1 MFLDEMAKISVVRAG
16 RSYRITLKGRLTA
29 GDLRR
34 LERACGDALE
44 QKLAPL
50 ELNVDQVL
58 SIDSAASC
66 TSNACAH
73 AVHASRA
80 TSMCPTST
88 ARSTEDEVG
97 PMTEVERLG

>member
-16 RSYRITLKGRLTA
+16 GSYRITLKGRLTA

-44 QKLAPL
+44 HKLAPL

-58 SIDSAASC
+58 SID
-66 TSNACAH
+66 NA
-73 AVHASRA
+73 
-80 TSMCPTST
+80 
-88 ARSTEDEVG
+88 ARSYL
-97 PMTEVERLG
+97 ERLRARGARIQGNLDVSHVDGEVDGGRGRAHDRG